1 MDDGCDP
8 DGIVCE
14 PIQHTVTADDD
25 FPIAKRREFWHN
37 ATTLGEH
44 CEALGGRQQPLNQR
58 FGGAWR
64 VPRDEVVDV
73 PQVVAGTLRPSY
85 CRHVRACSRTS
96 SGESVRPAAMS
107 ASAAASFSRR
117 YRR

>member
-1 MDDGCDP
+1 VTGEQTHLFLGHHVVPEGANATDLDLHLGIIRLTPQESPPVDDGCDP
-8 DGIVCE
+8 DCIVCE

-37 ATTLGEH
+37 TTTLGER
-44 CEALGGRQQPLNQR
+44 CEALGGCQQSLNQR

-73 PQVVAGTLRPSY
+73 P
-85 CRHVRACSRTS
+85 
-96 SGESVRPAAMS
+96 
-107 ASAAASFSRR
+107 
-117 YRR
+117 